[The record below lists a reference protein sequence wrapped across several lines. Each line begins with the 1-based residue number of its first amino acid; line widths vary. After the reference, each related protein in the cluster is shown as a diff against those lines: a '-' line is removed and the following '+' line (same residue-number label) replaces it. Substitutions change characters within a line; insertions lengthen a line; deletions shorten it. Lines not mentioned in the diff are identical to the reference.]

1 MIIMVKVDPKVLSF
15 IEKNIKKLHEFVE
28 GERVKTLVE
37 ADLLQQ
43 TSDIPDAM
51 KTTVSE
57 KIIPVAFA
65 QAVALNLFEPVVMDT
80 PTVQVPR
87 ASFTK
92 ESTTAEVTEGGAIS
106 TTKVGFSMDTLTTT
120 KFAYRSVLTAE
131 VLEDKNVINA
141 DVLQMAFEYD
151 AKEIADQ
158 IDKKLIELMNAAA
171 SAGDVYWDMDIPAD
185 WSSTH
190 PSMEYYDTLWQAISS
205 AVANVAKN
213 KFKADFILMHIDQAF
228 YVTRLPQFSN
238 IPDTSLQGELGRLGN
253 LMVFSSVNVTPGVM
267 FVGQKRI
274 FGVYGVY
281 VPMQYVGP
289 VYDPQYDKHQ
299 YVVRTRVAMK
309 VLQGEALARVLFVR
323 KFENESVAISGGVGQ
338 LANYPVDP
346 TSISAVDNTSNA
358 ATIVTWDSRFDS
370 EPTANAGEMVVDIET
385 GAVKIGSGLTGPM
398 TVTYKAVPRS

>member
-1 MIIMVKVDPKVLSF
+1 MVKVDPKVLNF
-15 IEKNIKKLHEFVE
+15 IEKNIQKLHGLENSSDVLME
-28 GERVKTLVE
+28 S
-37 ADLLQQ
+37 DLLQQ
-43 TSDIPDAM
+43 TSDVPDAM

-65 QAVALNLFEPVVMDT
+65 QTVALNLFEPVTMDT

-87 ASFTK
+87 AAFTK
-92 ESTTAEVTEGGAIS
+92 ESTTAEVSEGGAIS
-106 TTKVGFSMDTLTTT
+106 TTKVSFSMDTIIAT

-171 SAGDVYWDMDIPAD
+171 SAGDVYWEIDIPAD
-185 WSSTH
+185 WSTTH
-190 PSMEYYDTLWQAISS
+190 PSMEYYDTLWQAVSS
-205 AVANVAKN
+205 AVANIAKN
-213 KFKADFILMHIDQAF
+213 KFRADFILMHIDQAF
-228 YVTRLPQFSN
+228 YITRLPQFN
-238 IPDTSLQGELGRLGN
+238 TIPDTSLQGELGRLGN
-253 LMVFSSVNVTPGVM
+253 LTVFSSVNVTPGVM
-267 FVGQKRI
+267 YVGQKRI

-289 VYDPQYDKHQ
+289 VYDPQYDKKQ

-309 VLQGEALARVLFVR
+309 VLQGEALARVLFV
-323 KFENESVAISGGVGQ
+323 KQFTNESVAITDSAGQ
-338 LANYPVDP
+338 LINYPVDP
-346 TSISAVDNTSNA
+346 TSISAEDSATEPVT
-358 ATIVTWDSRFDS
+358 ATIVTWDSRFDD
-370 EPTANAGEMVVDIET
+370 EPSPDTTEMVVDIET

-398 TVTYKAVPRS
+398 KVTYKAVSRA